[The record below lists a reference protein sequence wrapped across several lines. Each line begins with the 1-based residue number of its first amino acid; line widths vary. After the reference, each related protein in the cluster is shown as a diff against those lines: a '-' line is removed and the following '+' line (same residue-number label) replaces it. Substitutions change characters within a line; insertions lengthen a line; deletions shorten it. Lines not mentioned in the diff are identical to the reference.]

1 MHRNQRIALHD
12 PFLSGIG
19 SCGKLGMGDG
29 FPRTRNELCA
39 LGLKAQPFVKEVSN
53 VISCRSNVLHSP
65 TRRDATQP
73 YVLVYPNQLLR
84 LLDLDPI
91 RLKFPQEIMPCGK
104 THNPNH
110 NYHRL
115 QVPPKPWLLNHHHH
129 HQGGLLYRAP
139 SLRRVFGVPLLA
151 KSKRSG

>member
-1 MHRNQRIALHD
+1 M
-12 PFLSGIG
+12 G
-19 SCGKLGMGDG
+19 SLGWVMDS
-29 FPRTRNELCA
+29 
-39 LGLKAQPFVKEVSN
+39 LGLEMNFALAQPFVKEVSN

-115 QVPPKPWLLNHHHH
+115 QVPPKPWLRSSIIIIKADFYIETH
-129 HQGGLLYRAP
+129 LLLLFDEFLECLCWPSPSAP
-139 SLRRVFGVPLLA
+139 VR
-151 KSKRSG
+151 